1 MLPFSKIWPLLVGT
15 LLMPLTFPASAE
27 TPGNGNSQLTVSVY
41 DDAGVP
47 AAVLIQA
54 EQKAARIFDRAG
66 VNVIWANCSSSS
78 TKQQVGPDALV
89 PAGERSSSGFG
100 PAESGLTADG
110 LQEAGRVGTPAPTW
124 SGLADRGCSKFEWP
138 TNLALRV
145 VPRSAGSVNDV
156 FGVAFLS
163 AEGTGCYS
171 DVYYDRAINLH
182 VDWNLSLTDILGT
195 VMAHELGHL
204 LLGSNSHTPLGIMR
218 GHWQPE
224 ELRRLARG
232 GLLFTAEQGHHM
244 QGKLSSE
251 RPTLAATVQPNE

>member
-1 MLPFSKIWPLLVGT
+1 MLPISKVWPLLVGT
-15 LLMPLTFPASAE
+15 LLMPVTFPAWAE
-27 TPGNGNSQLTVSVY
+27 TPGNGYSQLTVSVY

-66 VNVIWANCSSSS
+66 VNVIWANCSSS
-78 TKQQVGPDALV
+78 TKHVGPDALIRATA
-89 PAGERSSSGFG
+89 P
-100 PAESGLTADG
+100 SGLANDG
-110 LQEAGRVGTPAPTW
+110 LQTAGLHPAGRVGTPARTW
-124 SGLADRGCSKFEWP
+124 SGLPDRGCSKFEWP

-145 VPRSAGSVNDV
+145 LPRSAGSVNDV

-171 DVYYDRAINLH
+171 DVYYDRATDLH
-182 VDWNLSLTDILGT
+182 ADWNVSLADILGA

-204 LLGSNSHTPLGIMR
+204 LLGSNSHTPLGIMQ

-232 GLLFTAEQGHHM
+232 GLLFTAAQDHHM
-244 QGKLSSE
+244 QGKLNSE
-251 RPTLAATVQPNE
+251 RPTLAATVHPTE